1 MNLDELKIFF
11 EKRDRFA
18 KANGIKIEEIDKGY
32 AKVSMKVEEEHLN
45 GADVAH
51 GGAIFTLADF
61 AFALSS
67 NSYGTISLSI
77 NSSISFING
86 AKKGE
91 ILTAIAKEIEKNH
104 KLGCYSVEVTNEN
117 SKIIAIF
124 QGMVYRKN
132 QELRSKNDLG

>member
-1 MNLDELKIFF
+1 MKIFI